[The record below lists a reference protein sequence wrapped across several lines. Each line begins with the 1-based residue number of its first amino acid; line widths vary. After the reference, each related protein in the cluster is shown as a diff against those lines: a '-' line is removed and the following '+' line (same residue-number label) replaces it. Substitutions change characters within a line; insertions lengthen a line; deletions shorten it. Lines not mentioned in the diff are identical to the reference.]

1 MNSKPLSYDCLKTV
15 LLHMD
20 AHTRINVSSRIPS
33 IRKAEKSVPLK
44 IKYLCFGFYSIGID
58 NTEYQVGIFR
68 DYGALKT
75 PNYVEKCNEEGGSYY
90 DIDEDGFEDSSTM
103 EQKILPEDIAIKPLE
118 IKEPLPRNDDT
129 IRQKEAEIIDLK
141 NQISEL
147 DTQYKKYLSDHGFET
162 IEELAE
168 QLHSAQERNDEPLYQ
183 TLSSAF
189 LEMRFRNAWIMSRLN
204 DIDKIRHYI
213 QCYNDFRNKI
223 SPPYRS
229 YIHLTASQTEDLKEG
244 RIGEQIERVEYNKLL
259 PFALRAV
266 SDFIFK
272 GRRHPVYVESIFIEQ
287 QNIIRAP
294 CDLKLK
300 IRNVDLFFESP
311 GLASSALKPIIHC
324 STFPLKE
331 LKVRNYL
338 FDPLIN
344 SNDFQ
349 CELAKNAEKL
359 IIDCSGNN
367 VIWLP
372 ILLDLQNKNV
382 EKSDHGFE
390 TIEELAEQL
399 QFAQELADENRYKT
413 LYRVFSSTQSTNWR
427 IMRKLEDIDK
437 IRHYIQCCNDFRNKV
452 SPPYK
457 SYIHLTVSQSEDGE
471 EGWVAEHIERMEYN
485 KLLPFALRAV
495 SDFIFK
501 GRRHPV
507 YVELFYIEQQENI
520 IRVPCDLKLKIR
532 NVDLFESPGLAY
544 NSLQSIFH
552 CSSFPL
558 KELKVMS
565 LLDNPIFDS
574 NDFQCELV
582 KDAEKLSILSSGSN
596 AIWLPILLA
605 LQNKNVEK
613 MFNWSME
620 VDDYVALIRAW
631 RHGKSVGTVFT
642 FSSTRT
648 STGQEVLDRVAEEYQ
663 NAVKEDRCVTVPM
676 LNRSSEILVTMWE
689 KDHEIDF
696 LRECFLQLKIVQ
708 SRGGPN

>member
-103 EQKILPEDIAIKPLE
+103 EQKLLPEDIAIKPLE

-141 NQISEL
+141 NEISEL

-189 LEMRFRNAWIMSRLN
+189 SEMRFRNAWIMSRLN

-223 SPPYRS
+223 SPPYKS
-229 YIHLTASQTEDLKEG
+229 YIHLTASQMEDLEEG
-244 RIGEQIERVEYNKLL
+244 RIGEQIERVEYNRLL

-331 LKVRNYL
+331 LKVRG
-338 FDPLIN
+338 FFPDPVIN
-344 SNDFQ
+344 SNHFQ
-349 CELAKNAEKL
+349 CEMA
-359 IIDCSGNN
+359 
-367 VIWLP
+367 
-372 ILLDLQNKNV
+372 
-382 EKSDHGFE
+382 
-390 TIEELAEQL
+390 
-399 QFAQELADENRYKT
+399 
-413 LYRVFSSTQSTNWR
+413 
-427 IMRKLEDIDK
+427 
-437 IRHYIQCCNDFRNKV
+437 
-452 SPPYK
+452 
-457 SYIHLTVSQSEDGE
+457 
-471 EGWVAEHIERMEYN
+471 
-485 KLLPFALRAV
+485 
-495 SDFIFK
+495 
-501 GRRHPV
+501 
-507 YVELFYIEQQENI
+507 
-520 IRVPCDLKLKIR
+520 
-532 NVDLFESPGLAY
+532 
-544 NSLQSIFH
+544 
-552 CSSFPL
+552 
-558 KELKVMS
+558 
-565 LLDNPIFDS
+565 
-574 NDFQCELV
+574 
-582 KDAEKLSILSSGSN
+582 KDAEKLSIDFGDN
-596 AIWLPILLA
+596 NIVWLPILLA
-605 LQNKNVEK
+605 LHNKNVEK
-613 MFNWSME
+613 TCNNSLE

-631 RHGKSVGTVFT
+631 AVHGKTVGTVFT
-642 FSSTRT
+642 FHLART
-648 STGQEVLDRVAEEYQ
+648 FAGQQVLDRVAEEHQ
-663 NAVKEDRCVTVPM
+663 HAVKRDRCVKVPIS
-676 LNRSSEILVTMWE
+676 NNFSQILVTIRPN
-689 KDHEIDF
+689 KDPKTNF
-696 LRECFLQLKIVQ
+696 LCEFFLELKVVHL
-708 SRGGPN
+708 GDG